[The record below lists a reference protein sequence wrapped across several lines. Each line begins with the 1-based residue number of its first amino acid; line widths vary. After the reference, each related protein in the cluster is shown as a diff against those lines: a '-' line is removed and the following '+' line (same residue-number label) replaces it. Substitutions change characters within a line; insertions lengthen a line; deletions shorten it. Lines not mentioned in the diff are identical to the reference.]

1 VRLPTALQLYWK
13 AHKKSGDAAFV
24 AKVNRDWDKLV
35 NALGEVAVMS
45 LNRSQ
50 ARQFVD
56 ACLAEGL
63 KTTSVRRSINHI
75 NAVLNVAIREAELA
89 KQNPFSNLPIAG
101 EGKDSMETP
110 VATQEQLE
118 EIAKEV
124 AANADSEVA
133 LITDDVVPL
142 SGISLL
148 SEPRYRLVR
157 DTEVAAVQI
166 CSRPNESTHCSVRRL
181 RQAPTASNAELNVAL
196 GRITAFTLAS
206 SAL

>member
-1 VRLPTALQLYWK
+1 
-13 AHKKSGDAAFV
+13 
-24 AKVNRDWDKLV
+24 
-35 NALGEVAVMS
+35 
-45 LNRSQ
+45 
-50 ARQFVD
+50 VD

-124 AANADSEVA
+124 AATANADSEVA
-133 LITDDVVPL
+133 LMTDDVVPL
-142 SGISLL
+142 SGIGLL
-148 SEPRYRLVR
+148 SEPRYHLVR
-157 DTEVAAVQI
+157 DTEVTAVQI
-166 CSRPNESTHCSVRRL
+166 CSRANESTHCSVRRL
-181 RQAPTASNAELNVAL
+181 RQARTASNAELNVAL